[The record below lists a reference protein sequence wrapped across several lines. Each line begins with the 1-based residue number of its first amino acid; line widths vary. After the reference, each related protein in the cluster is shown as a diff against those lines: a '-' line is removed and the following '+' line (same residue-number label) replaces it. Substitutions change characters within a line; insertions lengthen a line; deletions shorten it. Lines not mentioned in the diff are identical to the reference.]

1 MDASSKV
8 TTVIVGGGQ
17 IAQQH
22 AKYIRASEGCE
33 LVAVIDPFDT
43 GRQLAESFSVAH
55 FASIDDL
62 ISGYTAFNKPEPEL
76 YYVCTPSGLHVPVA
90 IEIITKASPKAI
102 LVEKPLST
110 DTASGAELL
119 ALVKEKGCKLA
130 VGHHRRFHPRI
141 VAAKEVVNSGSLG
154 LITAVTSVWTLKKP
168 DTYYSF
174 APWRAS
180 RAKGGG
186 PVWTNLVHDVDV
198 LHHIVGSRIVRL
210 WARSTTRRRPAPST
224 DIVPADDL
232 VEEGAAVMLEFEN
245 GVVGTLVLSDN
256 VASPYNWESASGE
269 NPTIAANTSE
279 GGLDAWRFFG
289 TEGSLSAPDGI
300 VWNYS
305 QETAS
310 KLGQEVGWGM
320 PMERKVLDVK
330 EGIPLLRQAE
340 HMARVVRG
348 VEKPMCPGAD
358 GLAAVQVCEA
368 IVEALDRKNLGP
380 IELPKL
386 SA

>member
-1 MDASSKV
+1 M
-8 TTVIVGGGQ
+8 
-17 IAQQH
+17 
-22 AKYIRASEGCE
+22 
-33 LVAVIDPFDT
+33 
-43 GRQLAESFSVAH
+43 
-55 FASIDDL
+55 
-62 ISGYTAFNKPEPEL
+62 
-76 YYVCTPSGLHVPVA
+76 PVA
-90 IEIITKASPKAI
+90 TEVITKATPKAI

-110 DTASGAELL
+110 DTASGAKLL
-119 ALVKEKGCKLA
+119 ALVKAKGCELA

-168 DTYYSF
+168 DSYYSF

-180 RAKGGG
+180 RNKGGG

-210 WARSTTRRRPAPST
+210 WARSTTRRRPPPST
-224 DIVPADDL
+224 DVVPADDL

-245 GVVGTLVLSDN
+245 GVVGTLLLSDN

-269 NPTIAANTSE
+269 NPSIAANTSE

-305 QETAS
+305 QDMAVEP
-310 KLGQEVGWGM
+310 GQEVGWGM
-320 PMERKVLDVK
+320 PMTRKVLGVK

-348 VEKPMCPGAD
+348 VEKPLCPGVD
-358 GLAAVQVCEA
+358 GFAAVQVCEA
-368 IVEALDRKNLGP
+368 IVEALDEKDMNA
-380 IELPKL
+380 IELPAW
-386 SA
+386 ST